1 MIIKNCKLTNTDVT
15 WPERGSDQS
24 YGEPNKLIHTGVDIT
39 CTDVYSICSGTV
51 IECSYYNVGY
61 MIVIQYNSE
70 IFLKYIVQCRPE
82 VSCGDVVQSGQHIAK
97 TDKFVHLEY
106 LRTDGG
112 DIGAVVIYRDIAL
125 HPNDPIHLFDGSVT
139 FRDYAIDRSKT
150 EPAIDG
156 LYETKVITKLEDIPN
171 SALQEFISMGQNR
184 GE

>member
-1 MIIKNCKLTNTDVT
+1 MEIYIQISHIFQLIQCNYLICTGCDNLIIKNCKLTNTDVT
-15 WPERGSDQS
+15 WPERGSEQS
-24 YGEPNKLIHTGVDIT
+24 YGESNKLIHTGVDIA
-39 CTDVYSICSGTV
+39 CTDVYSICAGNV
-51 IECSYYNVGY
+51 IECSYY
-61 MIVIQYNSE
+61 
-70 IFLKYIVQCRPE
+70 KPE

-112 DIGAVVIYRDIAL
+112 DLGAVVIYRDIAL

-139 FRDYAIDRSKT
+139 FRDYAIDRSKS
-150 EPAIDG
+150 EPA
-156 LYETKVITKLEDIPN
+156 YETKVITKLEDIPN